1 MKIFVWIA
9 LLVIWLRLDWLA
21 GLKKN
26 KKPLASPY
34 KKKNAEATFFDD
46 GVEWMKQLE
55 DDCLNAV
62 CTIDIMFFILQP
74 DDAGQRLMKL
84 LVKKARE
91 GVRVRLMLDA
101 IGSRSF
107 KKSLKHMP
115 HEGVIIQFSRPFRFQ
130 GSWFSMQKRNHKKL
144 SVIDKKIAHVGGFN
158 IGLEYLHLD
167 PVLTPWRDYHLR
179 LIGEITQDCQTEFER
194 DWREESIEP
203 ETSENGQYQLVSSE
217 TVDQEDFICSLLQ
230 KASASIFIGS
240 PYFIPTQKVES
251 CLFNALESGVKLTVL
266 VPGTPDHPLVQPAS
280 YRYLRRLIEKG
291 ADVYQ
296 FQNGFYHAK
305 AILIDDKLCDIGTM
319 NFDRRSLL
327 INEELNVITEDTEVI
342 RALTE
347 SLEKDLVNSVKLNQ
361 GDLKVQP
368 IKETAAWCV
377 GHLL

>member
-26 KKPLASPY
+26 KKNYASPY
-34 KKKNAEATFFDD
+34 TKKNAEATFFDD

-107 KKSLKHMP
+107 KKSLKHIP
-115 HEGVIIQFSRPFRFQ
+115 HEEVIIQFSRPFSFK
-130 GSWFSMQKRNHKKL
+130 GSWFFMQKRNHKKL
-144 SVIDKKIAHVGGFN
+144 AVIDKKIAHVGGFN

-179 LIGEITQDCQTEFER
+179 LTGEITQDCQTEFER
-194 DWREESIEP
+194 DWREEFVEP
-203 ETSENGQYQLVSSE
+203 DSAGNGQYQLVSSE
-217 TVDQEDFICSLLQ
+217 AVDQEAFICSLLQ
-230 KASASIFIGS
+230 KASSSIFIGS
-240 PYFIPTQKVES
+240 PYFIPTQKVET
-251 CLFNALESGVKLTVL
+251 CLFNALEKGVKLTVL

-280 YRYLRRLIEKG
+280 YRYLRRLISKG
-291 ADVYQ
+291 ADIYQ

-305 AILIDDKLCDIGTM
+305 AILIDGKLCDIGTM

-327 INEELNVITEDTEVI
+327 INEELNVVTEDVTVI
-342 RALTE
+342 H
-347 SLEKDLVNSVKLNQ
+347 SLKTSFEKDLAESVKLKQ

-368 IKETAAWCV
+368 IKESAAWCV

>member
-1 MKIFVWIA
+1 M
-9 LLVIWLRLDWLA
+9 
-21 GLKKN
+21 
-26 KKPLASPY
+26 
-34 KKKNAEATFFDD
+34 
-46 GVEWMKQLE
+46 
-55 DDCLNAV
+55 
-62 CTIDIMFFILQP
+62 
-74 DDAGQRLMKL
+74 
-84 LVKKARE
+84 
-91 GVRVRLMLDA
+91 
-101 IGSRSF
+101 
-107 KKSLKHMP
+107 
-115 HEGVIIQFSRPFRFQ
+115 
-130 GSWFSMQKRNHKKL
+130 
-144 SVIDKKIAHVGGFN
+144 GGFN

-179 LIGEITQDCQTEFER
+179 LTGEITQDCQTEFER

-203 ETSENGQYQLVSSE
+203 EKNGNGQYQLVSSE
-217 TVDQEDFICSLLQ
+217 TVDQEDFICSLLK

-251 CLFNALESGVKLTVL
+251 CLFEAIEKGVRLTIL

-305 AILIDDKLCDIGTM
+305 AILIDDRLCDIGTM

-327 INEELNVITEDTEVI
+327 INEELNVITEDANVI
-342 RALTE
+342 RSLTE
-347 SLEKDLVNSVKLNQ
+347 SFKKDLANSIKLQ
-361 GDLKVQP
+361 VGDLKVQP

>member
-34 KKKNAEATFFDD
+34 KNRNAEATFFDD

-74 DDAGQRLMKL
+74 DDAGKRLMKL

-107 KKSLKHMP
+107 KKSLKHIP
-115 HEGVIIQFSRPFRFQ
+115 HEGVIIQFSRPFTFR

-144 SVIDKKIAHVGGFN
+144 SIIDKKIAHVGGFN

-179 LIGEITQDCQTEFER
+179 LTGEFTQDCQTEFER

-203 ETSENGQYQLVSSE
+203 EKSGSGQYQLVSSE
-217 TVDQEDFICSLLQ
+217 AVDQEAFICSLLK

-251 CLFNALESGVKLTVL
+251 CLFDAIEHGVKLTVL

-305 AILIDDKLCDIGTM
+305 AILIDDRLCDIGTM

-327 INEELNVITEDTEVI
+327 INEELNVITEDAEVI

-347 SLEKDLVNSVKLNQ
+347 SLERDMKNSIKLKQ
-361 GDLKVQP
+361 GDLKLQP
-368 IKETAAWCV
+368 LKESAAWCV

>member
-9 LLVIWLRLDWLA
+9 LLVIWLRLDWVA
-21 GLKKN
+21 GLRKN
-26 KKPLASPY
+26 KNKHLSAYS
-34 KKKNAEATFFDD
+34 KKNAHADFFDD
-46 GVEWMKQLE
+46 GVKWMKQLE

-62 CTIDIMFFILQP
+62 CTIDMMFFILQP

-101 IGSRSF
+101 IGSRTF
-107 KKSLKHMP
+107 KKSLKQTP
-115 HEGVIIQFSRPFRFQ
+115 HEGVIIQFSRPFTFK
-130 GSWFSMQKRNHKKL
+130 GSWFFMQKRNHKKL
-144 SVIDKKIAHVGGFN
+144 AVIDKKIAHVGGFN

-179 LIGEITQDCQTEFER
+179 LTGEITQDCQIEFER
-194 DWREESIEP
+194 DWRQEFIES
-203 ETSENGQYQLVSSE
+203 ETAGNGAYQLVSSE
-217 TVDQEDFICSLLQ
+217 AVDQEAFICNLLK
-230 KASASIFIGS
+230 KARDSIFIGS

-251 CLFNALESGVKLTVL
+251 CLFNAIESGVKLTVL

-280 YRYLRRLIEKG
+280 YRYLRRLLEKG

-305 AILIDDKLCDIGTM
+305 AILIDGRLCDIGTM

-327 INEELNVITEDTEVI
+327 INEELNVITEDQEI
-342 RALTE
+342 ILSLSE
-347 SLEKDLVNSVKLNQ
+347 SIEKDLTNAVKLKQ